1 VDPKLSTHPR
11 RSGRVLRWPAQISVP
26 SVEVSP
32 DLWAD
37 IQPKVMA
44 YLLALGMGDKT
55 LRSAFA
61 KEIQVR
67 LPGRIRASFPT
78 DPTELAIDEAQ
89 QLLDD
94 WLAREL
100 GEGQRPCESG
110 LLAARAALL
119 SRASKDWVAA
129 WGNSRPGHIGE
140 ILCANI
146 ITNVPPQAQLAMPV
160 QPIRLRSLR
169 LLRALFRMLASRIRS
184 GSPKFS

>member
-1 VDPKLSTHPR
+1 MDQKLSAHPR
-11 RSGRVLRWPAQISVP
+11 RSGRVLRWPAQINVP

-37 IQPKVMA
+37 IQPKVTA
-44 YLLALGMGDKT
+44 YLLALGMEDES
-55 LRSAFA
+55 LRLAFA
-61 KEIQVR
+61 KEIQTR

-119 SRASKDWVAA
+119 SRPSRDWVTA
-129 WGNSRPGHIGE
+129 WGNRSSGHMGE
-140 ILCANI
+140 ILCTNI
-146 ITNVPPQAQLAMPV
+146 ITNVPPHVQLAMPT
-160 QPIRLRSLR
+160 QPIRLRSFR
-169 LLRALFRMLASRIRS
+169 LLRALFRMLAFRIRS
-184 GSPKFS
+184 SSAKSS